1 MNITTQ
7 KQTHRHRGK
16 KSMLPMGRE
25 KQRGAIYGWESGR
38 YKLSGIRYAQ
48 GCVVQ
53 SGGYSQYFVITV
65 NVVNL

>member
-1 MNITTQ
+1 
-7 KQTHRHRGK
+7 
-16 KSMLPMGRE
+16 MGSE